1 MLSVRGAVVRFGG
14 LVAVD
19 RLDLDVPE
27 RGVFL
32 LVGPNGAGKTTLIN
46 VLSRITPLTAGT
58 VTLEGENLSHVR
70 PHDVIRHGIARSFQ
84 KAELFDSLSVLENV
98 MVGLQS
104 TGRAG
109 IDAAFLPPWVRR
121 EEHRARERALTL
133 LEQLDL
139 THVRDAAP
147 RGLSYGYQKLLD
159 VGRALVSEPK
169 LLLLDEPFAGVTSDE
184 APRLKAC
191 IVEAGKRCAVLMVEH
206 HLELV
211 LDIAERLTV
220 MNFGAKIAEGAPNVV
235 RDDPEVIRCYLG
247 TGRTPTGARYAE
259 PA

>member
-14 LVAVD
+14 LTAVD

-46 VLSRITPLTAGT
+46 VLTRLSPLTAGT
-58 VTLEGENLSHVR
+58 ITLDGADLLRMR

-84 KAELFDSLSVLENV
+84 KAELFGSLSVLENV
-98 MVGLQS
+98 MVGLNA
-104 TGRAG
+104 AG
-109 IDAAFLPPWVRR
+109 TASIDAAFMPPWVRA
-121 EEHRARERALTL
+121 EEHRARERAQSL
-133 LEQLDL
+133 LERLDL
-139 THVRDAAP
+139 LHVRDALP
-147 RGLSYGYQKLLD
+147 GGLPYGYQKLLD

-169 LLLLDEPFAGVTSDE
+169 LLLLDEPFAGITSDE
-184 APRLKAC
+184 APRLIAC

-211 LDIAERLTV
+211 LDIAERVTV
-220 MNFGAKIAEGAPNVV
+220 MNFGAKIAEGPPSQV
-235 RDDPEVIRCYLG
+235 RDDPEVISCYLG
-247 TGRTPTGARYAE
+247 TGRQKANGFAAC
-259 PA
+259 